1 MKIGIGVKKYNSMFS
16 NGCVQQALFIHKML
30 NNIDGIKC
38 DFVTVEPD
46 YRIFDDL
53 QPIEVILLSEDIIK
67 EYDIIASLSMS
78 LNRGTTPAVISW
90 MKKFDVKFVDILCGN
105 LYILLQEEFVFDI
118 HHIMKNYSN
127 EDIDE
132 VWVLEMYEYSKQ
144 YLELVYDK
152 PVRVLNYVW
161 DADIIR
167 AYMRL
172 TDSKIERCRD
182 NGKINICVYEAN
194 MSLHKNA
201 FIPLLIANRYN
212 KLYPGKLNKL
222 YIFCKS
228 VMKNNGYYENL
239 DIVKEGKIE
248 FNTRMIMPATLSLL
262 QKNNP
267 YKNIVLSHTHLNN
280 LNFLHLELLYMG
292 VPIVHNCEPFQNGF
306 YFDTYDM
313 SSAVNHLEAARVTDV
328 SSLDNINILAKY
340 NSKNSNIQRNWK
352 ENMDRI
358 CCKE

>member
-1 MKIGIGVKKYNSMFS
+1 
-16 NGCVQQALFIHKML
+16 
-30 NNIDGIKC
+30 
-38 DFVTVEPD
+38 
-46 YRIFDDL
+46 
-53 QPIEVILLSEDIIK
+53 
-67 EYDIIASLSMS
+67 
-78 LNRGTTPAVISW
+78 
-90 MKKFDVKFVDILCGN
+90 
-105 LYILLQEEFVFDI
+105 
-118 HHIMKNYSN
+118 
-127 EDIDE
+127 
-132 VWVLEMYEYSKQ
+132 
-144 YLELVYDK
+144 
-152 PVRVLNYVW
+152 
-161 DADIIR
+161 
-167 AYMRL
+167 
-172 TDSKIERCRD
+172 
-182 NGKINICVYEAN
+182 
-194 MSLHKNA
+194 
-201 FIPLLIANRYN
+201 
-212 KLYPGKLNKL
+212 
-222 YIFCKS
+222 
-228 VMKNNGYYENL
+228 MKNNGYYENL